1 MNGTDLQFLKAAL
14 HIPPMFYVLQ
24 KRPSIYFS
32 FSTILITMMI
42 NIIFYW
48 YFCCNKHRGLY
59 GGVRLN
65 DHVGELRNK
74 WIRCGPR
81 FEGGCK
87 FADIFV
93 NFNSYG
99 SVKYVSGDLNK
110 SNNCNKT
117 KKCCIFSVSH
127 VHFLC

>member
-1 MNGTDLQFLKAAL
+1 MMNGTELHFLKAAL

-42 NIIFYW
+42 NIIFIGI
-48 YFCCNKHRGLY
+48 FAVTNTEAST
-59 GGVRLN
+59 GVS
-65 DHVGELRNK
+65 DVGELRNT
-74 WIRCGPR
+74 WISCGPR

-110 SNNCNKT
+110 SNNCNK
-117 KKCCIFSVSH
+117 KKMLHLFCLSRSFPV
-127 VHFLC
+127 LA